1 VGQLLEP
8 PGLFSPSAGSGM
20 VLLAVVSVQDT
31 LPRRQQVFGERGFA
45 SCDVGQLL
53 DPPKSSYNQAPA
65 TKWRPSLQ

>member
-1 VGQLLEP
+1 
-8 PGLFSPSAGSGM
+8 M